1 MLRILIDENLDQR
14 ILRGLRRQLPML
26 DYEVV
31 QELGL
36 AGTNDESLL
45 AWAAENQRILV
56 THDVNTVTKHA
67 YDRIGVGEPMTGVIV
82 VPEDLAIGLAIEE
95 LMALI
100 ECCEMDEMENQ
111 VKYIPL

>member
-14 ILRGLRRQLPML
+14 ILRGLRRHLPLL

-36 AGTNDESLL
+36 AGTSDESLL
-45 AWAAENQRILV
+45 AWAAENQRIIV

-67 YDRIGVGEPMTGVIV
+67 YDRIGAGDLMAGVIV

-95 LMALI
+95 LMVLI
-100 ECCEMDEMENQ
+100 ECSEMDEMENQ

>member
-14 ILRGLRRQLPML
+14 ILRGLRRQLPLL

-31 QELGL
+31 QELGF
-36 AGTNDESLL
+36 AGTSDESLL

-56 THDVNTVTKHA
+56 THDVNTVTKYA
-67 YDRIGVGEPMTGVIV
+67 YERIGAGEQTAGVIV

-95 LMALI
+95 LLVLI
-100 ECCEMDEMENQ
+100 ECCEVNEMENQ